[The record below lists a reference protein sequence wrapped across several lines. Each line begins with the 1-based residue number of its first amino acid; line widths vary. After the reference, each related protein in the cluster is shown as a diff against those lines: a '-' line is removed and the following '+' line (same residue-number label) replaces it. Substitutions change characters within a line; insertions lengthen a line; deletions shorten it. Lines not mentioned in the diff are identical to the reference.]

1 MALLKAN
8 FYSTKQTST
17 VQSKLLPYAYCELL
31 LRVKTR
37 NEGGVACG
45 VCLCGLAKGVGG

>member
-8 FYSTKQTST
+8 FFCTKQTST
-17 VQSKLLPYAYCELL
+17 VRVLRELL

-37 NEGGVACG
+37 NEGELSRCWPPSAA
-45 VCLCGLAKGVGG
+45 LLPL

>member
-8 FYSTKQTST
+8 FFCTKQTST
-17 VQSKLLPYAYCELL
+17 VRVLRELL